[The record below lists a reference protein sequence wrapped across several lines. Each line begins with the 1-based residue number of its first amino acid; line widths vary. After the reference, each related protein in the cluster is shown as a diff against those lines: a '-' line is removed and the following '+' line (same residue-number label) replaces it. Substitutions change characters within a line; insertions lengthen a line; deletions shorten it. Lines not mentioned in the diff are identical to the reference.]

1 MPITPWPPSF
11 TINNRSQGALL
22 NVAKTRTAV
31 ALHFAT
37 SELSL
42 QSLHL
47 LHHILHALFAL
58 QFRAP
63 VVFVV
68 QQLALVEL
76 LSPVLDIAS
85 LASVCIDVI
94 WVIPQTATPLAHQR

>member
-1 MPITPWPPSF
+1 MVNI
-11 TINNRSQGALL
+11 
-22 NVAKTRTAV
+22 VAAV
-31 ALHFAT
+31 ALHFAA

-47 LHHILHALFAL
+47 LRHILHARLAL

-63 VVFVV
+63 VVLVV

-85 LASVCIDVI
+85 LASVRIDVI
-94 WVIPQTATPLAHQR
+94 RVIPQTATHPAHQR